1 MNAGPGLDYP
11 PSHMH
16 LHSHTPIPKY
26 PPFHPLRMMDTQ
38 RQIMIILVMTFVGAI
53 HFIWKVYIFA
63 LFCANFA
70 ELFHYERCDV
80 SGTKM
85 ETIKD
90 EIAPLMRGQE
100 WIGTKDEIV

>member
-1 MNAGPGLDYP
+1 MLYTSYGKCIF
-11 PSHMH
+11 
-16 LHSHTPIPKY
+16 LH
-26 PPFHPLRMMDTQ
+26 
-38 RQIMIILVMTFVGAI
+38 
-53 HFIWKVYIFA
+53 
-63 LFCANFA
+63 CANFA

-100 WIGTKDEIV
+100 WIGIKDEIVP